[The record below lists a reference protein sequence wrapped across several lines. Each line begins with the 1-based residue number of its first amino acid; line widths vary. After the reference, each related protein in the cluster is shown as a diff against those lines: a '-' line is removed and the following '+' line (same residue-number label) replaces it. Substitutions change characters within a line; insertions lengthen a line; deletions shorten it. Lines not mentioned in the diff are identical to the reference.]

1 MKSSGIDIMGRIYW
15 RWMKVF
21 MEEMQGWASNLS
33 QEAMDPA
40 KLMEFL
46 KQMGIDLSSLTGM
59 GGSKVTVDPYQVL
72 GMDKSASDDELKGR
86 YRELLHKLHPDTAG
100 VGGTELFFQLVK
112 EAYEVIKRERG
123 WQ

>member
-1 MKSSGIDIMGRIYW
+1 MKTNGKDLLTRIYW

-46 KQMGIDLSSLTGM
+46 KQMGMDLSSLAGM
-59 GGSKVTVDPYQVL
+59 SGSKATVDPYQIL
-72 GMDKSASDDELKGR
+72 GLDKSASDDELKGR

-100 VGGTELFFQLVK
+100 VKGTSFLLQMVMA
-112 EAYEVIKRERG
+112 AYEMIKMERG
-123 WQ
+123 LS